1 MSILRLI
8 IAITLAIIIGK
19 FVSKMGL
26 PAILGWLVTG
36 MIVGPFALKLINQ
49 PMLDSSGYKI
59 LMSILECT
67 VGIMIGGELV
77 ISKLRKS
84 GKQVMITTIFQSL
97 ITFAF
102 VSLCFYI
109 IFKWLNMPTYL
120 AFIFG
125 AIALATAPAPALSIV
140 KEFNTKGPIT
150 DTLIPLAAI
159 DDIIGI
165 IVFFSVISLVNSV
178 GSNTQTPLLVTLFI
192 MIVAPILLGLCFG
205 ILAGK
210 VMNHFEKERDDVI
223 TVIASVI
230 VLAVMGIFINKVLIG
245 SDMINF
251 MLLGMAFA
259 AGFSNIIT
267 EVKQERVMKNIAPII
282 SLALVVVILNLGV
295 PLNYKFILGAGGF
308 TLIYMISRAIGKYCG
323 AYIGA
328 KYTGMSKTVQKYLG
342 LTLLPHSGVSLVFT
356 GIAVSAIL
364 PFDPASA
371 KLLQGTIAAA
381 AVINEIIAVIVSK
394 KAFEWSG
401 EING

>member
-109 IFKWLNMPTYL
+109 ILKWLNMPTYL

-295 PLNYKFILGAGGF
+295 PLNYKFILGAGVF

-364 PFDPASA
+364 PFDPTSA